1 MYKQFGVRE
10 EILELAKEVEKEC
23 VTQFEK
29 IEQIKEINSLKVLSA
44 FQKCGLSEVHLHS
57 SNGYGIDEPGRN
69 KIEEIY
75 SEIFGTEDALV
86 RAQLISGTHAL
97 SITLFALL
105 RPGDTML
112 SISGEPY
119 DTLQTIIGTN
129 KERSRSSLNEFGIK
143 YEQIDLIDDDF
154 DINAIK

>member
-1 MYKQFGVRE
+1 MYKQFGIKE
-10 EILELAKEVEKEC
+10 EILELSKKVEKEC
-23 VTQFEK
+23 VEQFER
-29 IEQIKEINSLKVLSA
+29 IEKIKEINSLKVLSA

-75 SEIFGTEDALV
+75 SKIFGTEDALV

-97 SITLFALL
+97 AITLFALL

-129 KERSRSSLNEFGIK
+129 KEKSKSSLSVIFILFLQLK
-143 YEQIDLIDDDF
+143 SYF
-154 DINAIK
+154 